1 MAARPNF
8 CGDRERMTDDPKVS
22 AEDEG
27 PSFVG
32 EEEVDGRS
40 TPGKNLGAAF
50 VIAALS
56 ILAMVLSLRMP
67 NPTTIYTAP
76 GLLPFLTGLSL
87 LVMAIALGVMAVKQ
101 GAAKGFFESSSR
113 AWRAFFRNEE
123 NLRTLFLI
131 GVVFIYVLLVDL
143 IAFDAEI
150 PLGPVTF
157 RFSSYELVSVIVL
170 SSVLRL
176 FWRGALPKCFGIS
189 FCVIVALTSAFR
201 YGFKILLP
209 GLG

>member
-1 MAARPNF
+1 
-8 CGDRERMTDDPKVS
+8 MTKDPVNP
-22 AEDEG
+22 AEEEG
-27 PSFVG
+27 AHFVG
-32 EEEVDGRS
+32 EEEVDERS
-40 TPGKNLGAAF
+40 TPGKNLGAAA

-56 ILAMVLSLRMP
+56 ILAMALSLRMP
-67 NPTTIYTAP
+67 NPTVVYTAP

-87 LVMAIALGVMAVKQ
+87 LVMAVALGVMAVKQ
-101 GAAKGFFESSSR
+101 GAARGFLNSAAL
-113 AWRAFFRNEE
+113 AWHAYFRDEE

-143 IAFDAEI
+143 IAFDTEI

-157 RFSSYELVSVIVL
+157 RFSSYELISIIML
-170 SSVLRL
+170 SGVLRF

-189 FCVIVALTSAFR
+189 FCVMVALTSAFR

>member
-1 MAARPNF
+1 MA
-8 CGDRERMTDDPKVS
+8 DDPKIL
-22 AEDEG
+22 AEDES

-40 TPGKNLGAAF
+40 TPAKNLGAA
-50 VIAALS
+50 VAIATLS

-67 NPTTIYTAP
+67 NPTRVYTAP

-87 LVMAIALGVMAVKQ
+87 LFMAFALGVMAVKQ
-101 GAAKGFFESSSR
+101 GAAKGFFRTSSL
-113 AWRAFFRNEE
+113 AWRAYYQNEE

-131 GVVFIYVLLVDL
+131 GIVFIYVILVDL

-150 PLGPVTF
+150 PLGLATF
-157 RFSSYELVSVIVL
+157 RFSSYELISIIIL
-170 SSVLRL
+170 SGILRF
-176 FWRGALPKCFGIS
+176 FWRGNLPKCFGIS
-189 FCVIVALTSAFR
+189 FAVVVALTSAFR